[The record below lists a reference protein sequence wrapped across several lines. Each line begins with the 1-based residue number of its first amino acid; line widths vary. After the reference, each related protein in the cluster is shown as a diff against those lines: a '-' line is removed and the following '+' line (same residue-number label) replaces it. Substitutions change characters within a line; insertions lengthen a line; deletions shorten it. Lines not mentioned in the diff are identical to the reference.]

1 MKKIILSL
9 FVCLLLTGCGGN
21 TLNCTYEN
29 EVTGVKMNGEIKAT
43 IDGNQVSE
51 VKFVVTTQATSDLT
65 KSLWGMVKPSIE
77 TTNEENLKIS
87 SKDDEKNYKYT
98 VTIEARGDK
107 VYSSMKSE
115 DSKLGE
121 AFSGGKTYEQVKK
134 EIEAYG
140 YKCK

>member
-9 FVCLLLTGCGGN
+9 CISLLLTGCGGN
-21 TLNCTYEN
+21 KLKCTYES
-29 EVTGVKMNGEIKAT
+29 EVTGVKMNGEIKAK
-43 IDGNQVSE
+43 IDVDQVRE
-51 VKFVVTTQATSDLT
+51 VKFVVSTQAASDLT
-65 KSLWGMVKPSIE
+65 KSLWSMVKPSVE
-77 TTNEENLKIS
+77 TVNEENLKIS

-98 VTIEARGDK
+98 ITIEAKGDK

-121 AFSGGKTYEQVKK
+121 AFSGGKTYEQVKS

-140 YKCK
+140 YKCE